1 VLDFAVV
8 VPDIVLEAIGLV
20 VGGLPSLSFFR
31 ILRLFRLARA
41 FRILTWFPELF
52 SLIKGL
58 AFALKAIFWGT
69 VLILIFLL
77 IWSIM
82 AVQFIHPLNRELQ
95 KNGVWDATDCARCPE
110 AFSSV
115 PMSMLTFIQQIV
127 AGDSWGLVTVPIVE
141 AYPVTIVFFLSV
153 FVSVGLAILNLILA
167 VIVDKAADAKQDS
180 LRIEMEKKKKARHQA
195 HETLRQICGEMDEDG
210 SGTLT
215 YQELVDGFTNDEA
228 FAEVCSH
235 MDITLDDLQVVWS
248 LLDSDGSGDIDYDEF
263 VTQLYKMKS
272 DDSHTLLIL
281 IRAYVG
287 DIKRIV
293 TGEMGLLKEEL
304 TTKHDLMHTILQ
316 EVHSHLG
323 LGKSGIDA
331 TSPDDADPKP
341 LSDQECVIAGPK
353 VVKQESVVSGV
364 VQADQTLQ
372 APNLVLTEQVSELEK
387 AIGRLVDVSV
397 ELTQKMPISVSL
409 QQGKDGERPCEQG
422 VEAKLDETIL
432 ARVAGNLVE
441 VQRDQVQRDQV
452 RAAPTDGL
460 CALGS
465 VATRKSQRLSH
476 WPVTRRLVKGRDSTE
491 QTRPPTSSDR
501 SETDLLRHLCGFQL
515 DAR

>member
-1 VLDFAVV
+1 MGSPLCEPLFFPLAGALADASLCRSDF
-8 VPDIVLEAIGLV
+8 DFDFIE
-20 VGGLPSLSFFR
+20 F
-31 ILRLFRLARA
+31 
-41 FRILTWFPELF
+41 LTRNGRW
-52 SLIKGL
+52 SLIS
-58 AFALKAIFWGT
+58 T
-69 VLILIFLL
+69 T
-77 IWSIM
+77 
-82 AVQFIHPLNRELQ
+82 H
-95 KNGVWDATDCARCPE
+95 
-110 AFSSV
+110 
-115 PMSMLTFIQQIV
+115 
-127 AGDSWGLVTVPIVE
+127 
-141 AYPVTIVFFLSV
+141 
-153 FVSVGLAILNLILA
+153 
-167 VIVDKAADAKQDS
+167 
-180 LRIEMEKKKKARHQA
+180 
-195 HETLRQICGEMDEDG
+195 
-210 SGTLT
+210 
-215 YQELVDGFTNDEA
+215 
-228 FAEVCSH
+228 
-235 MDITLDDLQVVWS
+235 
-248 LLDSDGSGDIDYDEF
+248 IDYDEF

-272 DDSHTLLIL
+272 DDSHTLLIF

-331 TSPDDADPKP
+331 TSPDDADPKA

-460 CALGS
+460 CAL
-465 VATRKSQRLSH
+465 R
-476 WPVTRRLVKGRDSTE
+476 
-491 QTRPPTSSDR
+491 
-501 SETDLLRHLCGFQL
+501 LCGNTQEPKIVTL
-515 DAR
+515 ASDSQVAQRQR